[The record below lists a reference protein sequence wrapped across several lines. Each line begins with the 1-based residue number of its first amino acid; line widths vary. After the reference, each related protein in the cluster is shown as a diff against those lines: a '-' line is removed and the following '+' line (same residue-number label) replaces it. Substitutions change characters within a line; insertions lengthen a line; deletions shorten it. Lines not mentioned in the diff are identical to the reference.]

1 MYRVIA
7 LLTDYGLTDPYVGM
21 LKAVITSINPQA
33 IIVDITHEIPK
44 FNVDY
49 GAFILKSAY
58 KFFRKGTIFVAIVDP
73 EVGTPRKGVVVIS
86 RNHIFIGPNNGI
98 LFPAAVDD
106 GITDVYEIVV
116 EKVRINEVSGTF
128 HGRDVFAPTAA
139 LLSLGVEPLSV
150 CRPLDRNELV
160 ELSIPPYKPKRRDE
174 CVEASAYYVDHFGN
188 VMLDVDLSDI
198 LNELKVKL
206 GDEVVVK
213 FRNHLFKARVSK
225 TFAEVCEGCL
235 ALYRNSL
242 GLAELGVFK
251 GSAHDI
257 LGIRTGDRV
266 CIGRA

>member
-1 MYRVIA
+1 MHRVIA
-7 LLTDYGLTDPYVGM
+7 LLTDYGLSDPYVGM

-44 FNVDY
+44 FNVGY
-49 GAFILKSAY
+49 GAFILRSAY

-86 RNHIFIGPNNGI
+86 RNYVFVGPNNGI
-98 LFPAAVDD
+98 LSPAAADD
-106 GITDVYEIVV
+106 GIVNVYEVV
-116 EKVRINEVSGTF
+116 IEKVRINEVSATF

-139 LLSLGVEPLSV
+139 LLSLGVEPSSI
-150 CRPLDRNELV
+150 CRPL
-160 ELSIPPYKPKRRDE
+160 SRDE
-174 CVEASAYYVDHFGN
+174 FVEISVPPHKPRRKDDYVEVSAYYVDHFGN
-188 VMLDVDLSDI
+188 VMLDADLSDI
-198 LNELKVKL
+198 LNELKVRL

-213 FRNHLFKARVSK
+213 VHDRIFKARISR

-257 LGIRTGDRV
+257 LGIRAGDKV